1 VSELILPAGVEQARD
16 EPASGGVL
24 IDNRTELPDAA
35 VQEAVQSYF
44 IENASVL
51 GANQPTTFQ
60 TYASQGSLLARTK
73 FTTPANVYDEI
84 RLARDLAERDDDIR
98 ATIGQMIATA
108 FADGMENQHPDEKTV
123 RLFNGLARHMNLDGV
138 FKRMYR
144 EYLIAQQVTTVSL
157 FQRRQ
162 QVDVGDEG
170 ESEQMVA
177 PLIGILPSERIRVI
191 GSDMFGNAELAY
203 VPEPR
208 LETWLTAY
216 FDETTSPA
224 RKAELR
230 RQDPV
235 SAVLFTGVVEVDDVD
250 REDFTS
256 FGTRAYRLNPRMAH
270 RMTAPHD
277 GNHPRPLMTANFA
290 LLEAKR
296 LLNLMDYALLQ
307 GGLNFI
313 VVAKKGDKDKPAMQP
328 EIDNLEQTIRRATR
342 TGVIVGDH
350 RLSFEIITPDLKE
363 LLNPDKR
370 TLVGRK
376 LAMTL
381 MRLAEQATENPAA
394 EGMRAEIEITSRVI
408 TSDRLDLR
416 RHVENHIYDECFQR
430 NRSLTN
436 GVARIWFPKIVLQ
449 GTNYFTDYVLK
460 LRDRGDI
467 PRKAAVEAAGFD
479 WEAGVEQRKRELE
492 DDIDETMA
500 PAAVPFSSP
509 DMGPQDNNEGRPSGS
524 SPNNG
529 RPGAQR
535 GGGRDN
541 VRPLRTVTRNAG
553 ETVRAMLDVDERGEQ
568 VTVRCGERT
577 WAILS
582 EYENR
587 TVGRITPLE
596 RDALAAR
603 QPFTTG
609 PLAIV
614 PVNPGLDADEITAVR
629 LAPGLSILLGER
641 RRDGAMF
648 AKALCFRAP
657 QFDPLA
663 AEELALRWGFPV
675 ERWQQP
681 EEEEEHAREQP
692 TPTAVP
698 SAPTIVVN
706 NGGRTKKVVRRD
718 EHGNVTEVEEIPVEP
733 ES

>member
-1 VSELILPAGVEQARD
+1 VSELILPAGVEYARD
-16 EPASGGVL
+16 TEPVERGGGVL
-24 IDNRTELPDAA
+24 IDNRTELPDTT
-35 VQEAVQSYF
+35 VQDALVDYF
-44 IENASVL
+44 VENASVL
-51 GANQPTTFQ
+51 GANPTTFQ

-84 RLARDLAERDDDIR
+84 KLSRDLADRDDDVR
-98 ATIGQMIATA
+98 ATVGQMIATA
-108 FADGMENQHPDEKTV
+108 FADGMENQHPEQDTV

-170 ESEQMVA
+170 DTEEMVA
-177 PLIGILPSERIRVI
+177 PLVGILPAERIRTI

-208 LETWLTAY
+208 LEAWLSAY
-216 FDETTSPA
+216 FDGTTSPA

-235 SAVLFTGVVEVDDVD
+235 SAVLFTGVIELEDSD

-270 RMTAPHD
+270 RMTAAHD

-313 VVAKKGDKDKPAMQP
+313 VVAKKGDKDRPAMQP
-328 EIDNLEQTIRRATR
+328 EIDNLERTIRRATR

-363 LLNPDKR
+363 LLNPAKR
-370 TLVGRK
+370 QLVGRK

-381 MRLAEQATENPAA
+381 LRISEQGTESPAG
-394 EGMRAEIEITSRVI
+394 EGMRAEIEFISRVI
-408 TSDRLDLR
+408 TSDRQDLR
-416 RHVENHIYDECFQR
+416 RHVENYVYDECFQR
-430 NRSLTN
+430 NRSLTS
-436 GVARIWFPKIVLQ
+436 GVPRIWFPKIVLQ
-449 GTNYFTDYVLK
+449 GSQYFVDYVLK

-467 PRKAAVEAAGFD
+467 PRKSAVEAAGFD

-509 DMGPQDNNEGRPSGS
+509 DMGPQDNNNGRPVGT
-524 SPNNG
+524 SPDNG
-529 RPGAQR
+529 RPGAR
-535 GGGRDN
+535 PGPGRDN
-541 VRPLRTVTRNAG
+541 ARPQRTITRNAG
-553 ETVRAMLDVDERGEQ
+553 ETVRAMLDVDEAGEE
-568 VTVRCGERT
+568 VTVRVGERT
-577 WAILS
+577 WAILG
-582 EYENR
+582 EYEDR
-587 TVGRITPLE
+587 TVGRVTPLE
-596 RDALAAR
+596 REGLAAR
-603 QPFTTG
+603 RPVTTG
-609 PLAIV
+609 PLSIV
-614 PVNPGLDADEITAVR
+614 PVNPGLRADEITAVR
-629 LAPGLSILLGER
+629 LAPGLSMLLGER
-641 RRDGAMF
+641 RRDGALF

-657 QFDPLA
+657 EFDALD

-675 ERWQQP
+675 ERW
-681 EEEEEHAREQP
+681 EEPAPADDPAR
-692 TPTAVP
+692 V
-698 SAPTIVVN
+698 
-706 NGGRTKKVVRRD
+706 
-718 EHGNVTEVEEIPVEP
+718 
-733 ES
+733 